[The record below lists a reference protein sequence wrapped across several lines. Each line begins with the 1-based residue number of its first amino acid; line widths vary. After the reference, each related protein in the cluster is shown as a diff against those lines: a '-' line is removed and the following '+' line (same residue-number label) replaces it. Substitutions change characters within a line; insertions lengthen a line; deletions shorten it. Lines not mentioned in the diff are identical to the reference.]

1 MDVLRISAI
10 TDQRVHQR
18 LLPLGPVREPL
29 LGVELD
35 RVDEAAELY
44 LLAVNDPA
52 IPAGIKEKAL
62 YQLGLMYLAPDNPH
76 PNRDKAIEYLR
87 RQLLD
92 YPEGEL
98 SNKAGRH
105 LDQALNVQPR

>member
-1 MDVLRISAI
+1 QNLDLYKTSLDPDMTLLSRRAVLK
-10 TDQRVHQR
+10 
-18 LLPLGPVREPL
+18 
-29 LGVELD
+29 D

>member
-1 MDVLRISAI
+1 SINHLIMVSGWWGKGAPS
-10 TDQRVHQR
+10 T
-18 LLPLGPVREPL
+18 
-29 LGVELD
+29 
-35 RVDEAAELY
+35 
-44 LLAVNDPA
+44 
-52 IPAGIKEKAL
+52 IKSVYPEKAL

>member
-1 MDVLRISAI
+1 
-10 TDQRVHQR
+10 
-18 LLPLGPVREPL
+18 
-29 LGVELD
+29 
-35 RVDEAAELY
+35 
-44 LLAVNDPA
+44 
-52 IPAGIKEKAL
+52 
-62 YQLGLMYLAPDNPH
+62 APDNPH

-98 SNKAGRH
+98 SNKASRH

>member
-1 MDVLRISAI
+1 
-10 TDQRVHQR
+10 
-18 LLPLGPVREPL
+18 
-29 LGVELD
+29 
-35 RVDEAAELY
+35 
-44 LLAVNDPA
+44 
-52 IPAGIKEKAL
+52 L